1 MRAFKRIFIVCNV
14 SLFGGLCFAAAP
26 IASFNLGTG
35 AVQTQA
41 ASASQSSVNSSVPA
55 VTPLTPEQRI
65 ARLENQVQYLST
77 YNTQLQSLS
86 GQVEGLR
93 GQLED
98 MHFQMNQLKTQIAT
112 LTAAQAATARA
123 TSANTSDNNANT
135 DNSPTDSNAS
145 STSNSSSGTG
155 AALTTTAAAATTTA
169 NLASTANNSSKAQ
182 AQTASSTNATNVSAN
197 ANVSPKE
204 QAAFNQAYSLL
215 VKQQYAEATTAFNS
229 FLTTYPKSSLV
240 PTAHYW
246 LGDLYLASGQPDS
259 AAQQYKLVVS
269 NANADKRPDAM
280 VKLGTILLA
289 YGDNTR
295 AQQLFTQVIKQYPK
309 TSAASQAALRLKTIA
324 TS

>member
-1 MRAFKRIFIVCNV
+1 MRAFMRIFMLCNI

-41 ASASQSSVNSSVPA
+41 ATANAAPASQNSLNNSVPVA
-55 VTPLTPEQRI
+55 APLTPEQRI

-98 MHFQMNQLKTQIAT
+98 MRFQMNQLKTQVAT
-112 LTAAQAATARA
+112 LTAAQAADTR
-123 TSANTSDNNANT
+123 ANTASDSTNAGNT
-135 DNSPTDSNAS
+135 STDSN
-145 STSNSSSGTG
+145 STSNSSTGTNNNT
-155 AALTTTAAAATTTA
+155 ALATTAAAATT
-169 NLASTANNSSKAQ
+169 STANNSG
-182 AQTASSTNATNVSAN
+182 AQTTVAPN
-197 ANVSPKE
+197 E
-204 QAAFNQAYSLL
+204 QAAFNQAYALL
-215 VKQQYAEATTAFNS
+215 VKQQYADATTAFNS
-229 FLTTYPKSSLV
+229 FLTTYPKSSLA

-259 AAQQYKLVVS
+259 AAQQYKLVVG

-309 TSAASQAALRLKTIA
+309 TNAASQATIRLKTIA
-324 TS
+324 SS

>member
-1 MRAFKRIFIVCNV
+1 MRAFMRIFILCNI

-55 VTPLTPEQRI
+55 ATPLTPEQRI

-98 MHFQMNQLKTQIAT
+98 MRFQMNQLKTQIAT
-112 LTAAQAATARA
+112 LTAAQAAAARA
-123 TSANTSDNNANT
+123 TSANTSDDNANT
-135 DNSPTDSNAS
+135 GNSPTDSNAT

-155 AALTTTAAAATTTA
+155 AALTTTAAATTTA